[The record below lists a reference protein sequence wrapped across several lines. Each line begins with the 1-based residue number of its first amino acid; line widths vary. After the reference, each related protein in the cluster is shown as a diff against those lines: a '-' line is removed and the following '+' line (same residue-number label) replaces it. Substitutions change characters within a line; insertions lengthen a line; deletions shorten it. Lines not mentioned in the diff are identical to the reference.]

1 MSTSLYPTF
10 EKRIDDAVK
19 QLIQEQVTPWIF
31 MKSGSPFRVRRRDG
45 QEIVY
50 QGGEFN
56 GTPRA
61 VFWSRYIDPF
71 LEELAIKE
79 IAAAISQA
87 KEHKVDA
94 SLLLSEIQELLVRAA
109 TSIFSQMAEVDRGL
123 RGGGDARSVALRS
136 VEGDIQR
143 MAAFIEKHIRSE
155 LLMWSP
161 PPRQEKW
168 FEESKSLRWLI
179 DRSSPGFSS
188 LVSFIAKHF

>member
-1 MSTSLYPTF
+1 
-10 EKRIDDAVK
+10 
-19 QLIQEQVTPWIF
+19 
-31 MKSGSPFRVRRRDG
+31 MKSGTPFRVKRRDG
-45 QEIVY
+45 QEITY

-87 KEHKVDA
+87 KEHKVEA
-94 SLLLSEIQELLVRAA
+94 SLLLSEVQGLL
-109 TSIFSQMAEVDRGL
+109 TSASKKVFSQMAEVDCGL

-143 MAAFIEKHIRSE
+143 ISTFIEKHIRSE
-155 LLMWSP
+155 LMIWSP
-161 PPRQEKW
+161 PPKPEKW

-188 LVSFIAKHF
+188 LVSFLAKHF